1 MEKLKKFLLI
11 IVGIAL
17 MIPVLNSCKKGEE
30 DPDFSFYSRKHRL
43 CQDWKFSYYKRIQ
56 QNNNV
61 ITSLEFDGSSLRR
74 LVGNQMYISSAVMK
88 ISFKT
93 DGSYIWDESV
103 STDTSAY
110 TYYEE
115 GSWYFT
121 GGGKDSDTKY
131 KELLAMQ
138 TNKATRTLQAGGIT
152 TTDNYYSTG
161 NVDATVFQIIK
172 LASDEVKLKSRLETN
187 FIQISPNETDLKI
200 LTVEINLKKNL

>member
-1 MEKLKKFLLI
+1 MEKLKRFLLI
-11 IVGIAL
+11 FVGIAL
-17 MIPVLNSCKKGEE
+17 MIPVLNSCKKGAE

-43 CQDWKFSYYKRIQ
+43 CQDWKFSYYKRIM
-56 QNNNV
+56 QNNDI
-61 ITSLEFDGSSLRR
+61 ITSLEFDGSSLRQ
-74 LVGNQMYISSAVMK
+74 LVGNQLTISSAVMK

-103 STDTSAY
+103 STDTSTY

-138 TNKATRTLQAGGIT
+138 TNKATKTLQAGGST

-161 NVDATVFQIIK
+161 NVDATVYEIIK
-172 LASDEVKLKSRLETN
+172 LASDEVKLKSRVETN